1 MNGRTLLL
9 SKSTY
14 VYVRTCLFINK
25 STWFLQM
32 GSDSFGADV
41 GFVVFLSALCEEYHS
56 FEMWWY
62 FFSY

>member
-1 MNGRTLLL
+1 
-9 SKSTY
+9 
-14 VYVRTCLFINK
+14 
-25 STWFLQM
+25 M

-41 GFVVFLSALCEEYHS
+41 GFVVFLSALREEYHS